1 MHDRLQA
8 REISVVRVSL
18 YEARIGPLVH
28 IAQCRNL
35 RSRLVGWRQLEP
47 SPIYRGGLAEQM
59 PFGEKIAD
67 ATIDECR
74 SRRIGDI
81 AQCIRSIFRVVRKPR
96 IGWGSN
102 VAGGVVA
109 AQRVP
114 ARPAVS
120 APSVRCRLSSCPV
133 LAPRPPIR
141 FLRS

>member
-81 AQCIRSIFRVVRKPR
+81 AQCIRPIFRVVRKPR

-102 VAGGVVA
+102 GAGGESGEQRTPAGPPPA
-109 AQRVP
+109 AAALASHPSP
-114 ARPAVS
+114 ATPH
-120 APSVRCRLSSCPV
+120 APL
-133 LAPRPPIR
+133 PP
-141 FLRS
+141 